1 MAVTENRQAVPGEEV
16 TDRLGAK
23 GWLILFTLCGATF
36 MTGLDFSVVTVAL
49 PEIGRDL
56 GFASTGSL
64 QWVATACLLPTAG
77 LLPLFGRVSDLV
89 GRRRLFLVGVTLFSL
104 FSLAAGLA
112 GSPGLLIAARAGQG
126 AAAAMIAPTAIAL
139 MTTAFPEGPKRTR
152 ALGVNGAVLSLGF
165 VLGTLG
171 GGVITSGLNWR
182 WTMLI
187 LVIIGAVVLA
197 GALSVLPK
205 NDTRIPAT
213 LDIPGAVL
221 ASMGLFALVYG
232 ISTGA
237 DAGWTSWPTLGSL
250 VLAVV
255 SLGTFLLAEKRH
267 AAPLVPLGLLNRPT
281 VKWSGLIGLITLGMC
296 GGTTVLLSLYMQ
308 DILGYS
314 ALATGAGFLA
324 EGITA
329 LVGGMLA
336 ARLITAWGKVGA
348 MATGLTVQGLGTA
361 AMFFLPVDGGLALL
375 LITSG
380 AMGFGHVLTVVAFIT
395 TMTSGVSNAEQ
406 GVAGG
411 LSQLPQFVGAIGTAG
426 LAAIVT
432 VRTETLSST
441 TTPALATLGGLH
453 AAVLTA
459 GIICLAGAAI
469 AVALLRRPVAEAR

>member
-1 MAVTENRQAVPGEEV
+1 M
-16 TDRLGAK
+16 
-23 GWLILFTLCGATF
+23 CGATF

-89 GRRRLFLVGVTLFSL
+89 GRRRLFLVGVTLFSV

-112 GSPGLLIAARAGQG
+112 SSPGLLIAARTGQG

-139 MTTAFPEGPKRTR
+139 MTTSFPEGPQRTR

-187 LVIIGAVVLA
+187 LVIIGALVLV
-197 GALSVLPK
+197 GAFSVLPK
-205 NDTRIPAT
+205 TDTRVPAR
-213 LDIPGAVL
+213 LDIPGALLTSV
-221 ASMGLFALVYG
+221 GLFALVYG

-237 DAGWTSWPTLGSL
+237 EAGWGSPSTLGSL

-255 SLGTFLLAEKRH
+255 SLGFFLLVEKRH

-308 DILGYS
+308 DVLGYS
-314 ALATGAGFLA
+314 ALATGAGFLT
-324 EGITA
+324 EGGTA

-336 ARLITAWGKVGA
+336 ARLISAWGKVGA
-348 MATGLTVQGLGTA
+348 MATGLVVQGLGTLG
-361 AMFFLPVDGGLALL
+361 MFFLPSQGGLVLL

-380 AMGFGHVLTVVAFIT
+380 AMGFGHVLTVVSFIT
-395 TMTSGVSNAEQ
+395 TMTSGLSDEEQ

-432 VRTETLSST
+432 ARTDALSAT
-441 TTPALATLGGLH
+441 TSPALATLGGLH

-459 GIICLAGAAI
+459 GIVCLAGATV
-469 AVALLRRPVAEAR
+469 AVALLRRPVAQAG